1 MASKRSDILSGRQ
14 RPLLPDHHDGEREER
29 THDHSKS
36 CCCCR
41 CRYIINNRAIGR
53 TLWLGVGTMLLAAG
67 YSLIEHYK
75 LNSINADDDD
85 GKFDDQHTT
94 FPAFFAG
101 ERLRWLVVQ

>member
-67 YSLIEHYK
+67 FSLIEHYK
-75 LNSINADDDD
+75 Q
-85 GKFDDQHTT
+85 FDDQHTT